1 MNTIEA
7 AQQVIDSPL
16 CQYSQAELRRI
27 IAALMEL
34 INKGK

>member
-1 MNTIEA
+1 MTAKEEA
-7 AQQVIDSPL
+7 QRVIDSPH

-34 INKGK
+34 INK